1 VVDAFS
7 EQPFRVLP
15 DAGWLIS
22 KGTKLSFYNPQSEKT
37 EVACPAKHNIT
48 ALAADK
54 DFWWVGTE
62 GDGLI
67 RISKSGNPPKIW
79 TEADGLLM
87 PAISALCRQGD
98 RLWVGFNF
106 HGCGGLGYLDVKTGK
121 FVGVQQDA
129 NFSTPG
135 TNSYGPGDT
144 PVISFQ
150 AADEKSIW
158 VKTIIFLQQR
168 DSLSGRVL
176 QNIPLY
182 SDVLSIHNGFLATS
196 AQSGQASGDIG
207 GVKICNLANNVWT
220 KVELSDDFSENHIS
234 ALCPDG
240 QYVWAAGH
248 PQRTAGDSFITL
260 VDLPSS
266 KIIARY
272 AFENVAWIYWVG
284 VSESDVWFLAGL
296 GSSGTK
302 LYRFEKPTAASSFI
316 PSKSAVWTAPE
327 TTPRVFQTAEDER
340 LEFLQKNFSN
350 FVPVQ
355 FHKGANG
362 EAAIQ
367 YLHFNENKFVYLG
380 KYYCGFKFTAPSWLD
395 GDFEWLHIQAKTE
408 ANKDFSTRTLQW
420 YIIPE
425 NGRSTGFQDVNSDSL
440 TNYPVLQKQFPYTH
454 TLITQHLAV
463 NLLEPGRT
471 YAIWFALQEKDPP
484 DIAFAMT
491 INSKRGTNE
500 FGILPLR

>member
-1 VVDAFS
+1 MHN
-7 EQPFRVLP
+7 P
-15 DAGWLIS
+15 DSIS
-22 KGTKLSFYNPQSEKT
+22 S
-37 EVACPAKHNIT
+37 
-48 ALAADK
+48 
-54 DFWWVGTE
+54 
-62 GDGLI
+62 
-67 RISKSGNPPKIW
+67 
-79 TEADGLLM
+79 
-87 PAISALCRQGD
+87 
-98 RLWVGFNF
+98 
-106 HGCGGLGYLDVKTGK
+106 
-121 FVGVQQDA
+121 
-129 NFSTPG
+129 
-135 TNSYGPGDT
+135 
-144 PVISFQ
+144 
-150 AADEKSIW
+150 
-158 VKTIIFLQQR
+158 LQQR
-168 DSLSGRVL
+168 DSLSGRVIRT
-176 QNIPLY
+176 IPVH
-182 SDVLSIHNGFLATS
+182 SDVVSIHPGFLATS
-196 AQSGQASGDIG
+196 AQSGQSRADIG
-207 GVKICNLANNVWT
+207 GVKIFNLASNQWT
-220 KVELSDDFSENHIS
+220 KVDLSNDSVENQIS
-234 ALCPDG
+234 ALCADG
-240 QYVWAAGH
+240 QHVWAAAV
-248 PQRTAGDSFITL
+248 PKKLREDTFITL
-260 VDLPSS
+260 VDMPSS
-266 KIIARY
+266 KILARY
-272 AFENVAWIYWVG
+272 AFENVAWIHWVG

-302 LYRFEKPTAASSFI
+302 LYRFEKPTVAHSFM

-380 KYYCGFKFTAPSWLD
+380 KYYCGFKFTVPSWLD
-395 GDFEWLHIQAKTE
+395 GNFEWLRILAKTE

-454 TLITQHLAV
+454 TLITQHLAM

-491 INSKRGTNE
+491 INSKRGMNE
-500 FGILPLR
+500 FGALPLR